1 MKDNPDDFGCM
12 TSALYQFKN
21 PKNLKNPKNPKNIG
35 KSYDL

>member
-12 TSALYQFKN
+12 TSAVHQFKN
-21 PKNLKNPKNPKNIG
+21 PKNPKNSKNSKNIG